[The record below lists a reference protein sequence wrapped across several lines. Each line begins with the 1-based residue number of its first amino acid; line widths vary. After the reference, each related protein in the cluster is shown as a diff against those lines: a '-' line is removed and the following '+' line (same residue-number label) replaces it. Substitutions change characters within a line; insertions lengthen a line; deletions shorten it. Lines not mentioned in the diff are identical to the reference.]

1 MRRVDREAYGYL
13 LDPDAAPVLSV
24 APGEPFWVETNDAH
38 RGTITDASVV
48 YASLEDTLAR
58 LGGANPVAG
67 PIAIEGAEPG
77 RCLRIHVEEIVPAPR
92 RGAGYTCTT
101 ARVDERLVPET
112 TICALREGGVGL
124 PTARG
129 ELLVPFR
136 PMLGT
141 LGVAPPGEARPSFQQ
156 CVDVLGNVD
165 LPELTAGATVVLP
178 VHRPGGLLFVGDA
191 HIAQGH
197 AEIHRAAV
205 EAEADVRLRVEVVDP
220 LEVGYGALPQLD
232 DATSLGCVSCGP
244 AHLED
249 QVRAA
254 YRDLAERLVHGWGLS
269 LADAWRLLGA
279 AGRLTVGQVVPPL
292 ASVRASV
299 ARSLLPA
306 PLPCG

>member
-1 MRRVDREAYGYL
+1 M
-13 LDPDAAPVLSV
+13 LDLDAPPAPWV

-48 YASLEDTLAR
+48 HASLEDTLAR
-58 LGGANPVAG
+58 LGGANPVGG

-77 RCLRIHVEEIVPAPR
+77 GCLRIHVEEIVPAPR

-112 TICALREGGVGL
+112 VICALRDGAVAL

-129 ELLVPFR
+129 ELAVPFR
-136 PMLGT
+136 PMIGT
-141 LGVAPPGEARPSFQQ
+141 LGVAPAGEARPSFQQ
-156 CVDVLGNVD
+156 GVDVLGNVD
-165 LPELTAGATVVLP
+165 LPELTTGATVVLP
-178 VHRPGGLLFVGDA
+178 VHRPGGLLYVGDA
-191 HIAQGH
+191 HLAQGH

-205 EAEADVRLRVEVVDP
+205 EAEADVRLRVELVSR
-220 LEVGYGALPQLD
+220 EEAGYGALPQLD
-232 DATSLGCVSCGP
+232 DAASLGCVSCGP

-254 YRDLAERLVHGWGLS
+254 YRDLAERLVQGFGLS

-279 AGRLTVGQVVPPL
+279 AGRVTVGQVVPPL
-292 ASVRASV
+292 ASVRASI

-306 PLPCG
+306 PHRRP